1 MRDVSSSARPVAPV
15 TANRAETVRLATAWG
30 PVCPQ
35 VVSGFPPR
43 TGSPSTA
50 RALTGS
56 FASRGDRAGS
66 RPRVSLDFLSRR
78 LGSRQI
84 QSWRYSAGVRNF
96 RGRKTI
102 WSSQRAAPTCG
113 IGRTPMHKVGCPIF
127 LDPNFPV
134 RRPSLR
140 RPTRN
145 NQNSAAHHDTTSRPP
160 SCDADRGGRGWPIG
174 DVRLALEGC
183 VKMQIIGVIEG

>member
-1 MRDVSSSARPVAPV
+1 VRDVRSSARPVAPM
-15 TANRAETVRLATAWG
+15 TANRAETVQLATAWG

-66 RPRVSLDFLSRR
+66 RSRVSLDFLSRR
-78 LGSRQI
+78 QGSRQI
-84 QSWRYSAGVRNF
+84 QSWRYSACVRNF
-96 RGRKTI
+96 RGQKTI

-113 IGRTPMHKVGCPIF
+113 IGRTPMHKVGRPIF

-134 RRPSLR
+134 PGRACEGQRETTKTQPHTTIQHPDPHLVMR
-140 RPTRN
+140 IV
-145 NQNSAAHHDTTSRPP
+145 AAE
-160 SCDADRGGRGWPIG
+160 GGLS
-174 DVRLALEGC
+174 VT
-183 VKMQIIGVIEG
+183 